1 MRRARISTTGSA
13 PEQPA
18 ALFENPVGSRVKLF
32 HGLIHRKLAVYRAL
46 GDNPHLVGD
55 ALPLRHFRRRLD
67 AFQLVTKGARIDIV
81 RDGPVGPGG
90 ASRREVA
97 GELVKASLDGR
108 LRKVLDQLPCGRL
121 VTRSAE
127 YRQARTAGDRRARA
141 IRSRQRSSHPGILL
155 FRRQAAFEFT
165 DVPGAGYVERK
176 ISPTEFV
183 PHVGDLG
190 IGQWR
195 RPATLEHPEVELKR
209 LPEAAAFEITPAA
222 ILAQERLVLL

>member
-1 MRRARISTTGSA
+1 
-13 PEQPA
+13 
-18 ALFENPVGSRVKLF
+18 
-32 HGLIHRKLAVYRAL
+32 
-46 GDNPHLVGD
+46 
-55 ALPLRHFRRRLD
+55 
-67 AFQLVTKGARIDIV
+67 
-81 RDGPVGPGG
+81 
-90 ASRREVA
+90 
-97 GELVKASLDGR
+97 
-108 LRKVLDQLPCGRL
+108 RKVLDQLPCGRL

-183 PHVGDLG
+183 PHVGALG

-209 LPEAAAFEITPAA
+209 APEAAAFEITPAP
-222 ILAQERLVLL
+222 ILAQERLVLLQREHKQRFEFIERQQDRVTIGSRAPLNGGEHLIQLLPRFGRRAEPGLGQQVAPVKQQAHVAVPRYPV